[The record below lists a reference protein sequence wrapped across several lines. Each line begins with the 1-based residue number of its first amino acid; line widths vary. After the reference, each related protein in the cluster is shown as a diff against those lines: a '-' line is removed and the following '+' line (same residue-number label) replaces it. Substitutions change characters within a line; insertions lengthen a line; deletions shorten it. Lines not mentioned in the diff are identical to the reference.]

1 MTRVY
6 FLLGGNIGNR
16 EELLSEAI
24 RKMTNQL
31 GKYIQS
37 SSLYETEPWGFTHEQ
52 NFLNQVVIFD
62 SELAALDILDKTQ
75 AIEKELGR
83 VRKTTQYCERTIDI
97 DILFYGDE
105 QIENERL
112 SVPHPRIQERS
123 FALYPLKELIPE
135 FIHPILKKS
144 IKQLRNECTDELEI
158 NKFN

>member
-1 MTRVY
+1 MARVY

-16 EELLSEAI
+16 EELLTEAI
-24 RKMTNQL
+24 RKMTIQV
-31 GKYIQS
+31 GEFIQS

-52 NFLNQVVIFD
+52 NFLNQVAVFESD
-62 SELAALDILDKTQ
+62 LPALDILDRTQ

-105 QIENERL
+105 MIENERL
-112 SVPHPRIQERS
+112 SVPHPRIQERL
-123 FALYPLKELIPE
+123 FALCPLEEIIPDYQ
-135 FIHPILKKS
+135 HPKLQKS
-144 IKQLRNECTDELEI
+144 IKVLKEECPDKLKV

>member
-1 MTRVY
+1 MAKVY

-16 EELLSEAI
+16 EELLTEAI
-24 RKMTNQL
+24 RKMSIL
-31 GKYIQS
+31 VGEFIQT

-52 NFLNQVVIFD
+52 NFLNQVAVFE
-62 SELAALDILDKTQ
+62 SELSPLDILDRTQ

-105 QIENERL
+105 MIENERL
-112 SVPHPRIQERS
+112 SVPHPRIQERL
-123 FALYPLKELIPE
+123 FALCPLEEIIPDYQ
-135 FIHPILKKS
+135 HPKLQKS
-144 IKQLRNECTDELEI
+144 IKVLKEECPDKLKV